1 MEEMGGDGGYGGV
14 FFFNCQSFW
23 WKGISALTFGSYVSL
38 MGQRRPFHGRRM
50 CVGDDLKGTA
60 VTQRALGDLPTRQA
74 QFVSLTQF

>member
-1 MEEMGGDGGYGGV
+1 MGGDGGYGGV

-38 MGQRRPFHGRRM
+38 GQRRPFHGRRM

-60 VTQRALGDLPTRQA
+60 VTQ
-74 QFVSLTQF
+74 